1 MLMQREHKTYIHL
14 NNAGVPNVLMRCL
27 VVKWGV
33 VVVKWGVVV
42 IKRGV
47 VVVKWGAV
55 VIK

>member
-1 MLMQREHKTYIHL
+1 MLMQREHKTYIHCL
-14 NNAGVPNVLMRCL
+14 NAGVPKVLVRCL